1 MGRQDRRSYLN
12 LQFYKL
18 PLSMHVHTYSY
29 QLLLSERVYTRDNAP
44 PRSLRLPNEKPS
56 ARCELL

>member
-1 MGRQDRRSYLN
+1 MGRQDGRPYFN

-29 QLLLSERVYTRDNAP
+29 KLLLSEIG
-44 PRSLRLPNEKPS
+44 LHMG
-56 ARCELL
+56 